1 MRPITEMF
9 VTSNTTSA
17 PSRIR
22 ERAFL
27 GRFAFSGAPD
37 IWTRTTHVFSVLIAE
52 RRKGHMDVWRRCA
65 LTGAVLSL
73 QLVVVGADIG
83 GPQSTTRTQRTARA
97 RAAWSRRNIPYADA
111 QRLLDELRPDL
122 IPADLR
128 GRRSAARR
136 SEWPRW
142 VAMHD
147 AQIRGRLLRGYQDS
161 IVNLLFF
168 GTRFTRLS
176 RLTSDDIDALPEKRS
191 VVLEGRLDDLIAA
204 VGSPGTNGR
213 LRFVRSM
220 MEDHG
225 ANPATAAG
233 RRDAREYVVSLMN
246 RFAADRSRYDRTYR
260 SAKQFDDPSATLFTQ
275 STLYRDRG
283 LSSDTSIFPDFAL
296 DVTLSELR
304 SAALLMAGSVRHVGI
319 VGPGLD
325 FVDKDEGY
333 DFYPQQTIQP
343 FAVADSLTRLGLVM
357 PGNLET
363 TTFDL
368 NPRVTGHLEAARL
381 RAAQGDGYVLQL
393 ARSID
398 EHWLD
403 ALGAYWQRA
412 GTSIGEETEPVAPPA
427 NAGRV
432 VVRAVRIPPSMVLS
446 VGAQDLNIVL
456 QRVELPG
463 DEQFDIIVAT
473 NILVYYDVFEQ
484 SLALQNIA
492 RMLRPGG
499 LFLTNHIVLSSPSM
513 MMVGYT
519 DVPYTDAGDGDR
531 IWWYQKK

>member
-1 MRPITEMF
+1 M
-9 VTSNTTSA
+9 
-17 PSRIR
+17 
-22 ERAFL
+22 
-27 GRFAFSGAPD
+27 GA
-37 IWTRTTHVFSVLIAE
+37 
-52 RRKGHMDVWRRCA
+52 WRRCA
-65 LTGAVLSL
+65 LTGALLSL
-73 QLVVVGADIG
+73 LLVVVGADIG
-83 GPQSTTRTQRTARA
+83 GPQSGTPTQR
-97 RAAWSRRNIPYADA
+97 AAAPAASSRRNIPYADA
-111 QRLLDELRPDL
+111 QRLFDELRPDL

-128 GRRSAARR
+128 GHRSSSRR

-142 VAMHD
+142 VATHD
-147 AQIRGRLLRGYQDS
+147 AQIRARLLHGYEDS
-161 IVNLLFF
+161 VVNLLFF

-176 RLTSDDIDALPEKRS
+176 RLTSGDIDALPEKRS
-191 VVLEGRLDDLIAA
+191 ALVEGRLEDLITA

-213 LRFVRSM
+213 LLFVRSM
-220 MEDHG
+220 LERHG

-233 RRDAREYVVSLMN
+233 LRDAHAYIASLMN

-296 DVTLSELR
+296 DITLSELR
-304 SAALLMAGSVRHVGI
+304 SAGLLAPGSVRHVGI

-343 FAVADSLTRLGLVM
+343 FVVADSLTRLGLVM
-357 PGNLET
+357 PGALQT

-381 RAAQGDGYVLQL
+381 RAAQGDGYVLQF
-393 ARSID
+393 ARSVD

-403 ALGAYWQRA
+403 ALAGYWQRA
-412 GTSIGEETEPVAPPA
+412 GTSIGEETKPVAPPA

-432 VVRAVRIPPSMVLS
+432 AVRAVRIPPSVVLS
-446 VGAQDLNIVL
+446 VGSRDLNIVL
-456 QRVELPG
+456 QRVELPR
-463 DEQFDIIVAT
+463 DQQFDVVVAT

-484 SLALQNIA
+484 SLALQNVA

-499 LFLTNHIVLSSPSM
+499 LFLTNHVVLSSPSM
-513 MMVGYT
+513 MMAGYT

-531 IWWYQKK
+531 VWWYQKQ